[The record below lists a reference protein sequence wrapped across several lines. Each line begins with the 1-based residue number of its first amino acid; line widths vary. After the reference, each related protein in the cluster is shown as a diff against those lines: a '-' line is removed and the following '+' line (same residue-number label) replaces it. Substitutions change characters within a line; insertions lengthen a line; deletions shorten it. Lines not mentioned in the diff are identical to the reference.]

1 MNKQD
6 RQNKTIKREREILI
20 PCQPP
25 SSPSANVTMGGSSTP
40 CRIRGRTGSGAP
52 RAGLRRERGHARSQR
67 EVDFRI
73 SHRPSSTQDMF
84 SEQSWVWGQQTV
96 WVTGTKTA
104 AGGGQGP
111 QQSHTH
117 THSQRP
123 QAAPNLRLRVS
134 WCVSGSEVT
143 TLWVFLGAHY
153 LSVQISHVI

>member
-25 SSPSANVTMGGSSTP
+25 VLPLPMWLWEEVLHRAE
-40 CRIRGRTGSGAP
+40 IRGRTGSGAP

-73 SHRPSSTQDMF
+73 SHRPSSTQDTF

-117 THSQRP
+117 TQP
-123 QAAPNLRLRVS
+123 AAT
-134 WCVSGSEVT
+134 SGSQS
-143 TLWVFLGAHY
+143 A
-153 LSVQISHVI
+153 S